1 MEYSLSRPE
10 SGPDASTAA
19 SGVVR
24 LHRGGRYCSGFLTTP
39 EILTGAINDE
49 GVTPAQITSP
59 VRFAL
64 TAAHFL
70 TPGEAPSR
78 IRVSGP
84 GFRGTVSDARVVVGT
99 DIAVVK
105 LDRPAPVPSLLPVAS
120 AVPPVFSS
128 TITYGYGGRMLTAPP
143 RRGLLLA
150 RVPFA
155 LSLNLRT
162 RVRHAAICV
171 PTGRDQV
178 VYGDS
183 GGPVLVDGEVAGL
196 QSLLFGYR
204 HRELFNVATVAL
216 LAPHLAAVRR
226 AVEMMSAR

>member
-1 MEYSLSRPE
+1 MEHSLSRTGTGSDP
-10 SGPDASTAA
+10 SIGA
-19 SGVVR
+19 SGVIR
-24 LHRGGRYCSGFLTTP
+24 LDRGGRHCSGLLTTQ
-39 EILTGAINDE
+39 EIITAAINGGD
-49 GVTPAQITSP
+49 VTPQAIPSP

-70 TPGEAPSR
+70 TPGDPPSG

-84 GFRGTVSDARVVVGT
+84 GLRGTVSDARVVVGT

-105 LDRPAPVPSLLPVAS
+105 LARPAPALSLPPIAS
-120 AVPPVFSS
+120 AVPPVFSP
-128 TITYGYGGRMLTAPP
+128 TVTYGYGGRRLTAPP

-150 RVPFA
+150 KVPFV

-162 RVRHAAICV
+162 RVRHAAICL